1 MKTRPSRISDLRWVR
16 PVRQERSERTLQR
29 LLDAAEAVIEEK
41 GFADASVADIAA
53 RAGCSVGTFYRR
65 FHDKHGLLHALDER
79 LGEEFRATMERA
91 VDPARWEGACIREII
106 EAYLLF
112 ALEVGPPRAALR
124 RAAILMAMRDPAF
137 AERQMRLD
145 RELHERLR
153 SLLQARRTEIRHPD
167 PEIAIDV
174 VLEQLRAMLL
184 VRLEGEP
191 IACHLLSVSDDRFVH
206 ENLLSVGRYLQISLP
221 PKTSAPRLSQASLRT
236 PGRRSRSARFS
247 ARRLDG
253 SAPNIPRGPR
263 RAAKRRPAFNSS
275 SDKSSSLL

>member
-191 IACHLLSVSDDRFVH
+191 IACNLLSISDDRFVH
-206 ENLLSVGRYLQISLP
+206 ESLLSATRYLDISLAP
-221 PKTSAPRLSQASLRT
+221 AGLAPRPGDGGRRA
-236 PGRRSRSARFS
+236 PGRRTRTESYLST
-247 ARRLDG
+247 G
-253 SAPNIPRGPR
+253 Q
-263 RAAKRRPAFNSS
+263 
-275 SDKSSSLL
+275 

>member
-29 LLDAAEAVIEEK
+29 LLDAAEEVIEER

-53 RAGCSVGTFYRR
+53 RARCSVGTFYRR
-65 FHDKHGLLHALDER
+65 FHDKHALLHALDER

-91 VDPARWEGACIREII
+91 VDPARWEGACIGEII

-124 RAAILMAMRDPAF
+124 RAAVLMAMRDPTF

-153 SLLQARRTEIRHPD
+153 SLLQARRAEIGHPD
-167 PEIAIDV
+167 PDIAIDV

-191 IACHLLSVSDDRFVH
+191 IACNLLPVSDDCFVH
-206 ENLLSVGRYLQISLP
+206 ESLLSATRYLEISP
-221 PKTSAPRLSQASLRT
+221 APRGQAPRPGDASLRDL
-236 PGRRSRSARFS
+236 GRQTRTQGCF
-247 ARRLDG
+247 
-253 SAPNIPRGPR
+253 
-263 RAAKRRPAFNSS
+263 
-275 SDKSSSLL
+275 